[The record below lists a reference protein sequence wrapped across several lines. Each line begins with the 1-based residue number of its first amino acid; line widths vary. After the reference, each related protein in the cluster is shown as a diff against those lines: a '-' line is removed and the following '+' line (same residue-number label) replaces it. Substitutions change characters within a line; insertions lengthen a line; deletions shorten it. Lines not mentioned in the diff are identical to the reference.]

1 MLSTLRVRLLLVGV
15 GVALF
20 AVVVSAFAVQR
31 LTENEI
37 RGSLDNQVRSVREIQ
52 DELVFA
58 ASFEAGWGQIDD
70 DVERLSEKYDERIA
84 LVGAD
89 GKVLADSEVER
100 FGREAP
106 LPRQAFVL
114 DPGSAFLAPTP
125 SSEVIER
132 FEETSTR
139 LSDCLAD
146 FGITFD
152 TPAGDFGIDGFEL
165 ESIDIEQLD
174 SIDVCFNDIGADVGG
189 FEIPGSF
196 GEPGAATRLEI
207 PAVQLFVGY
216 GDTSSNSLFP
226 SLWSWRF
233 WLAIGLPLLAAAVAM
248 VLTARRMLG
257 PIDSLTTAAEKMHGG
272 DLTTRVDVRGR
283 DEIARLGGAFNEMA
297 GALQASDQA
306 RRTLT
311 SDVAHEL
318 RSPLANL
325 RGWIEGVQD
334 GVVEPSPE
342 VMSSLHEE
350 ALHLQALV
358 EDLQDLSLAEAGQL
372 PLHRELTSLEELLRR
387 VGELHEPTALAAQ
400 VTITVEVDDAISA
413 SVDRRRIHQVLVN
426 LVANAVRHT
435 PAGGAVSLRLRRLGN
450 EAVIDVADTGSGI
463 PAEHLP
469 MIFDRFW
476 RGDVSRTRS
485 TGGSGLGLA
494 IVRQLVVAHG
504 GAVSVTSTVGTGSTF
519 TVRLPA
525 AHMWA
530 PPTDTQPQSS
540 STVV

>member
-1 MLSTLRVRLLLVGV
+1 MLANLRVRLLLVGV

-37 RGSLDNQVRSVREIQ
+37 RGSLDNQVRSVRDIQ
-52 DELVFA
+52 DELVLA

-70 DVERLSEKYDERIA
+70 DVERLSKKYDERIA
-84 LVGAD
+84 LVDAD

-100 FGREAP
+100 FGRDAP

-114 DPGSAFLAPTP
+114 DPGSALLAPAP
-125 SSEVIER
+125 SSAVIDR
-132 FEETSTR
+132 FEEASTR
-139 LSDCLAD
+139 LSDCLGE

-152 TPAGDFGIDGFEL
+152 TPAGDFGIEGFDIN
-165 ESIDIEQLD
+165 SIDLEQID
-174 SIDVCFNDIGADVGG
+174 SIDVCFNQIGADAGG
-189 FEIPGSF
+189 FEVPGGF
-196 GEPGAATRLEI
+196 GESGAATRLEI

-216 GDTSSNSLFP
+216 GDRVSNSLFP

-233 WLAIGLPLLAAAVAM
+233 WLAIGLPLLAAAIAM
-248 VLTARRMLG
+248 ALTARRMLG
-257 PIDSLTTAAEKMHGG
+257 PIDSLTSAAARMHGG

-311 SDVAHEL
+311 GDVAHEL

-372 PLHRELTSLEELLRR
+372 PLHRELTSLDDLLRR
-387 VGELHEPTALAAQ
+387 VAELHEPMAVAAR
-400 VTITVEVDDAISA
+400 VAINFEVGDVIAA
-413 SVDRRRIHQVLVN
+413 AVDRRRIHQVLVN

-435 PAGGAVSLRLRRLGN
+435 PAGGTVSLRLRRFGN
-450 EAVIDVADTGSGI
+450 EAVIDVVDTGSGI

-476 RGDVSRTRS
+476 RGDLSRTRS
-485 TGGSGLGLA
+485 TGGAGLGLA

-504 GAVSVTSTVGTGSTF
+504 GSVSVASAVGVGSTF
-519 TVRLPA
+519 TVRLPVA
-525 AHMWA
+525 QVWA
-530 PPTDTQPQSS
+530 PPIDSQQQASAT
-540 STVV
+540 